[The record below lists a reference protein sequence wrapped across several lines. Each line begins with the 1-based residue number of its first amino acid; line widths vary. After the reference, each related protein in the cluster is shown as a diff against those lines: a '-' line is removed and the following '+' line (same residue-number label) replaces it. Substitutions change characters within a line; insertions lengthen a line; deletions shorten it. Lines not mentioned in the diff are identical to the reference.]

1 MTTGRTALLVEHAM
15 FAQKPGVH
23 DLPLVPPPRLEVQQL
38 GSPVLQ
44 VEIELERVATGCRAR
59 TDRLAREPAVPFPD
73 NQVSQIPL
81 FHFLRAQKWLE
92 PGKRAQV
99 VALVLRASST
109 MAPLA
114 RAPTESP
121 FDVRMQQGRHW
132 ISVQSTS

>member
-1 MTTGRTALLVEHAM
+1 
-15 FAQKPGVH
+15 
-23 DLPLVPPPRLEVQQL
+23 
-38 GSPVLQ
+38 
-44 VEIELERVATGCRAR
+44 
-59 TDRLAREPAVPFPD
+59 LARQPAVPFPD

-132 ISVQSTS
+132 TPVQSTSWNRSQREGTAAAAPIPAGNHHTRTLSISQGSRAVFCRPWHCCNVRTFRVFRTNSTGLITC